1 MVKTST
7 SYSPKVRP
15 MNSKT
20 INRSGSSTH
29 DNRTTT
35 STSFAPM
42 YSKSV
47 DTKYHSRPF
56 DYTNST
62 KLSPRRDNSAV
73 LRAVSASA
81 SASNT
86 VCFATASRLSKYRLQ
101 QQQLQQHH
109 QPAYKSHEMFE
120 QQTQSQPEAKPNTFG
135 KYECEPFSKS
145 NGGGA
150 GVANIASSADDCKN
164 NQMVVITLNGTNG
177 AASAQQKQV
186 NKNEEK
192 TQEEHKL

>member
-35 STSFAPM
+35 TSTSYAPM

-47 DTKYHSRPF
+47 DTKYHSRAFP
-56 DYTNST
+56 DYTNSA

-81 SASNT
+81 SANNT

-109 QPAYKSHEMFE
+109 SQPAYKSNEMFE
-120 QQTQSQPEAKPNTFG
+120 QHTHSQPEAKPNTFG
-135 KYECEPFSKS
+135 KYENEPFSKS
-145 NGGGA
+145 NGCSSGGA
-150 GVANIASSADDCKN
+150 GAGIANNASSADDCKN

-186 NKNEEK
+186 NK
-192 TQEEHKL
+192 